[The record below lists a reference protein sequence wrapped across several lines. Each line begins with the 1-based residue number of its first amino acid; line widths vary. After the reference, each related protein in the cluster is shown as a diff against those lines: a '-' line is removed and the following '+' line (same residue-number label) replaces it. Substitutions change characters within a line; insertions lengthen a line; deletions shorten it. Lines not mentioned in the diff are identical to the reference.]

1 MNEQTKMEPKDTPGA
16 YIVEIEVANANDNKD
31 FTYIMF
37 TYANSETEVREIS
50 LERAKE
56 KFNGE
61 IFILDVHKLSWGNFY
76 GVMIDYT

>member
-1 MNEQTKMEPKDTPGA
+1 MNEQTKMESKDTPDA
-16 YIVEIEVANANDNKD
+16 YVIEIEVLDANDNKD

-50 LERAKE
+50 LERVKE

-61 IFILDVHKLSWGNFY
+61 FFILDVRKLSWGNFY
-76 GVMIDYT
+76 GVIIDYT

>member
-16 YIVEIEVANANDNKD
+16 YIVEIEVANADGDKD

-37 TYANSETEVREIS
+37 TYANNETELKEIC
-50 LERAKE
+50 LEHAKE

-61 IFILDVHKLSWGNFY
+61 ISIQNVHKLGWGSFY
-76 GVMIDYT
+76 EVITDYT